1 MRHLLSYLALVG
13 IPLLGLLGVL
23 RLGEHLRAPAAV
35 HGAYTLTLAAPGDP
49 CLAGNFAR
57 DGARIVIAQSGPIVQ
72 VRLGGPAG
80 LELRGRTDAG
90 TLRASGPLPHRRPTG
105 CVADSVA
112 FAATVTRTPEA
123 WLLAGS
129 LRPVPCDSCAPV
141 PIAGVLPRHAAGAEA
156 R

>member
-23 RLGEHLRAPAAV
+23 QVGERLSAPAAV
-35 HGAYTLTLAAPGDP
+35 HGAYALTLPPPQGP
-49 CLAGNFAR
+49 CLAPAFPR
-57 DGARIVIAQSGPIVQ
+57 DDPRVVIAQSGPIVQ

-80 LELRGRTDAG
+80 LELLGRTDAG
-90 TLRASGPLPHRRPTG
+90 TLSASGPLPHRRPAG
-105 CVADSVA
+105 CVADSVT
-112 FAATVTRTPEA
+112 FDGTVTRTPDA

-129 LRPVPCDSCAPV
+129 LRLAPCDSCTAV
-141 PIAGVLPRHAAGAEA
+141 SIAGVLPRRAAGAEA

>member
-23 RLGEHLRAPAAV
+23 EIGERLSAPAAV
-35 HGAYTLTLAAPGDP
+35 HGAYALTLPAPREP
-49 CLAGNFAR
+49 CLAAAFPR
-57 DGARIVIAQSGPIVQ
+57 DNPRVVIAQSGPIVQ

-90 TLRASGPLPHRRPTG
+90 TLRASGPLPHRRPAG
-105 CVADSVA
+105 CAADSVT
-112 FAATVTRTPEA
+112 FDGTVTRTPDA
-123 WLLAGS
+123 RLLAGS
-129 LRPVPCDSCAPV
+129 LRLAPCDSCAPV
-141 PIAGVLPRHAAGAEA
+141 PIAGVLPRRAAGAEV